1 MIAFA
6 DDLPWGH
13 SRAAFEPVNIFID
26 PAPLSVYERSVE
38 TMFF

>member
-6 DDLPWGH
+6 DDLPRGH
-13 SRAAFEPVNIFID
+13 GRAAFEPVNIFID
-26 PAPLSVYERSVE
+26 PVPLSVYERNVE